1 MGQVQRFA
9 IYAEGWGRCK
19 GLGQY
24 KMQKKKRVKQ
34 EHPLSFSTFI
44 IWKNSHHAT
53 SNTHTTH
60 RTSIFSLFLSVL
72 ERTSSQLPSANRALY
87 LLWEASKP
95 WPGEKYGCLHL
106 VSVLLLYLKLLFVIS
121 LPKKGTC
128 KWEEGQNWDLG
139 NGIW

>member
-1 MGQVQRFA
+1 MQKVGAGAKV
-9 IYAEGWGRCK
+9 WGNIRCR
-19 GLGQY
+19 
-24 KMQKKKRVKQ
+24 KKKRVKQ

-106 VSVLLLYLKLLFVIS
+106 VSLLLLYLKLLLS
-121 LPKKGTC
+121 PSQRKGRASGKRAKIGT
-128 KWEEGQNWDLG
+128 WATGFG
-139 NGIW
+139 N